1 MGRAISRRD
10 FLDGVAIGVGALAL
24 GGALPAGALAR
35 GRKDP
40 PARQGLR
47 GYTDAAMRIPHA
59 LRDGTFRTAGA
70 RDTGERYDLVVV
82 GGGISGLS
90 AARFFQREFG
100 RDARILI
107 LDALD
112 DVGGHARRNEF
123 RAHGRTLVGYGGSQ
137 SLESPSTFSR
147 PAKRLLED
155 LDIKVDRFEKFFDS
169 GFNAKHGL
177 GRGLFF
183 DKETWGR
190 DHFVAYRGDTPYAE
204 ILRDAPMA
212 DRAKADLA
220 KIYDAPEDWMA
231 GMTDGQKKDR
241 LAAITYLQY
250 LTDHVKAHP
259 DALKFLQTTPNGNW
273 GYGADAVGA
282 LDASVE
288 FAGFDGLGLDWE
300 QPDRR
305 LAPTGAQAVDVR
317 GRLHLPLPRGQRGGG
332 PVARPQA
339 DPGRAAGSRDDDD
352 PDRAAALRPA
362 RPSRATGCGSGS
374 ARRRSASAT
383 SAAWSTAGTSR
394 SPTSRTTSCARSGPP
409 TSCWRATT
417 R

>member
-1 MGRAISRRD
+1 MSRWSDDELGMGRAISRRD

-24 GGALPAGALAR
+24 GGAAPAGALAR

-47 GYTDAAMRIPHA
+47 GQTDAAMRIPHA
-59 LRDGTFRTAGA
+59 LRDGTFRTSGA

-155 LDIKVDRFEKFFDS
+155 LDIEVDRFEKFFDS

-183 DKETWGR
+183 DAETWGR

-231 GMTDGQKKDR
+231 GHDR
-241 LAAITYLQY
+241 RPEEGPARR
-250 LTDHVKAHP
+250 DHLPPVP
-259 DALKFLQTTPNGNW
+259 DRPRQ
-273 GYGADAVGA
+273 GASGRAEVPPDDAERELGLRRGRGRGA
-282 LDASVE
+282 RRLRRVRRLRR
-288 FAGFDGLGLDWE
+288 AGAGLGAS
-300 QPDRR
+300 R
-305 LAPTGAQAVDVR
+305 T
-317 GRLHLPLPRGQRGGG
+317 
-332 PVARPQA
+332 
-339 DPGRAAGSRDDDD
+339 AGSR
-352 PDRAAALRPA
+352 PPGTSCGRP
-362 RPSRATGCGSGS
+362 RTTTSTTSRRATRGWSG
-374 ARRRSASAT
+374 R
-383 SAAWSTAGTSR
+383 
-394 SPTSRTTSCARSGPP
+394 SCAS
-409 TSCWRATT
+409 
-417 R
+417 